1 MRALLEKT
9 TRVNT
14 SSPHFVDWWGQFSNL
29 STFEHYGT
37 AEPMNGE
44 AADPDTERKYVH
56 WKFHDMKR
64 WYEDILA
71 SDLHE
76 AMLQDEPMK
85 PHVRTAVA
93 DGAA

>member
-14 SSPHFVDWWGQFSNL
+14 SSPHFRDWWGQFSNL

-37 AEPMNGE
+37 AETPNGPE
-44 AADPDTERKYVH
+44 TSEPDTERKYVH

-85 PHVRTAVA
+85 QHVLSSVT
-93 DGAA
+93 